1 MLGAVPFLYKIKYT
15 GKNDNYY
22 HNKACIFTF
31 VMIY

>member
-22 HNKACIFTF
+22 HNKACIFTS